1 MFFFGFRERPTS
13 AAVLPGAPHEPR
25 TVIRPPRS
33 RAFPSVRILPVFTRL
48 RRRRRPLANARQTNQ
63 ARVALRAAAR
73 ALALASALEERK
85 KRGENRS
92 VFYRVVQ
99 SLGLKNRL
107 RRAGVRGV
115 VFVPYLR
122 TRVVRLGVP
131 RVGPAFAAIRR
142 VVPRFA
148 GRTLPRKVHVTS
160 PQRSAADVTRPRRG
174 IFPRTV
180 RPVRTPRRD
189 GRGGFRR
196 YGTHFERQATCAGR
210 PEGHAKVNRRRQSRK
225 SRKRDLGRHL
235 IIRRHNVVVTE
246 GAHSEV

>member
-92 VFYRVVQ
+92 VFFSCRTIV
-99 SLGLKNRL
+99 
-107 RRAGVRGV
+107 RAKKSIASRGRAWCCV
-115 VFVPYLR
+115 CAVPSDTSRTPWCTPRWTCVCRNPTRGTAFCTTDTAAPGSRYL
-122 TRVVRLGVP
+122 
-131 RVGPAFAAIRR
+131 AAAIRR
-142 VVPRFA
+142 R
-148 GRTLPRKVHVTS
+148 RDTS
-160 PQRSAADVTRPRRG
+160 PTRDLSPNSPSSQNPPSRRTRRVPA
-174 IFPRTV
+174 IRDPF
-180 RPVRTPRRD
+180 RTP
-189 GRGGFRR
+189 GHVRGS
-196 YGTHFERQATCAGR
+196 T
-210 PEGHAKVNRRRQSRK
+210 
-225 SRKRDLGRHL
+225 
-235 IIRRHNVVVTE
+235 
-246 GAHSEV
+246 

>member
-73 ALALASALEERK
+73 ALALASAL
-85 KRGENRS
+85 
-92 VFYRVVQ
+92 
-99 SLGLKNRL
+99 
-107 RRAGVRGV
+107 
-115 VFVPYLR
+115 R

-180 RPVRTPRRD
+180 RPVRTPRRE

-196 YGTHFERQATCAGR
+196 YGTHFERQATCAGPPVPVGVEAEKR
-210 PEGHAKVNRRRQSRK
+210 ILTSLFADTFRIQS
-225 SRKRDLGRHL
+225 
-235 IIRRHNVVVTE
+235 E
-246 GAHSEV
+246 GAH

>member
-1 MFFFGFRERPTS
+1 
-13 AAVLPGAPHEPR
+13 
-25 TVIRPPRS
+25 
-33 RAFPSVRILPVFTRL
+33 VFTRL

-122 TRVVRLGVP
+122 TRVVRLGAP

-148 GRTLPRKVHVTS
+148 RRTLPRQVHVTS

-210 PEGHAKVNRRRQSRK
+210 PEGHAKVNRRRRSRK